1 MVDEQTVLRGARLLV
16 VDDRPEN
23 LDLVCRALES
33 AGCGEVLVA
42 TTGERALRT
51 ALSQVPEL
59 ILLDVLLPGMDGFE
73 TCRRLKQ
80 EAATRAVPVIFLTA
94 LDQVEHLTAGFAA
107 GGADYITKPFRREEV
122 LLRVALHLE
131 RARLQRQLE
140 EKNGQL
146 GEKNRQL
153 EEEIGRRRQL
163 SRRVSH
169 YTQQE
174 RERWGL
180 SGFVGQSPLMRA
192 VLEEIDLLSEAHA
205 VSVLITGES
214 GTGKEL
220 VARAIHFGGPR
231 REGPFVPV
239 NCSAIPRELADS
251 LFFGHVKGAFTGA
264 ADEREGYFALAE
276 GGTLFLDEIGDMPP
290 ELQPKLL
297 RTLEDNRYRPLGAP
311 QERTADVRVVA
322 ATAADLQQ
330 GHLRQDLYF
339 RLAQYAVAL
348 PPLRHRRE
356 DIPLLAGHFLRLL
369 AGEMNREP
377 PALDEAALE
386 ALLAYD
392 FPGNVRE
399 LKNLVERALIKS
411 RGAEIRSEHLE
422 LGRPATAAAAGIA
435 PDAPFVLSEL
445 PLDLEKAA
453 EVALQEVVRRALAQ
467 SDDNVSAAARLLG
480 TNRPRLYRIL
490 ERLKDRP
497 VD

>member
-1 MVDEQTVLRGARLLV
+1 MIDESKALRGARLLV

-23 LDLVCRALES
+23 LGLVRQALES
-33 AGCGEVLVA
+33 AGCDEVLVA

-73 TCRRLKQ
+73 TCRKLKQ
-80 EAATRAVPVIFLTA
+80 EEMTRAIPVIFLTA
-94 LDQVEHLTAGFAA
+94 LDEVEHLATGFAA

-122 LLRVALHLE
+122 LLRVELHLE
-131 RARLQRQLE
+131 RVRLQRQLE
-140 EKNGQL
+140 ENNRQL
-146 GEKNRQL
+146 EEKNRQL

-163 SRRVSH
+163 NRRVSN
-169 YTQQE
+169 YARQE
-174 RERWGL
+174 NERWGL
-180 SGFVGQSPLMRA
+180 SGFVGQSPSMKA

-205 VSVLITGES
+205 ISVLITGES

-231 REGPFVPV
+231 SEGPFVPV
-239 NCSAIPRELADS
+239 NCSAIPRDLADA

-264 ADEREGYFALAE
+264 DDDREGYFALAE
-276 GGTLFLDEIGDMPP
+276 GGTLFLDEIGDMPVD
-290 ELQPKLL
+290 LQPKLL
-297 RTLEDNRYRPLGAP
+297 RTLEDSRYRPLGAR

-322 ATAADLQQ
+322 ATAADPSPER
-330 GHLRQDLYF
+330 LRRDLYF
-339 RLAQYAVAL
+339 RLAQYSVAL

-377 PALDEAALE
+377 PALDEAVLE
-386 ALLAYD
+386 VLMTYD

-411 RGAEIRSEHLE
+411 RGAEIRREHLE
-422 LGRPATAAAAGIA
+422 LGQPTEAASTAPVA
-435 PDAPFVLSEL
+435 PGVSSEL
-445 PLDLEKAA
+445 PFDLERAA
-453 EVALQEVVRRALAQ
+453 AWAEEEVLRRALAQ

-490 ERLKDRP
+490 ERLKDGTT
-497 VD
+497 DL